1 MLKHLRPAIVMIL
14 LMTALTGLAYPLAV
28 TGIAQIAFPWQANG
42 SLIKRNGGVVGSE
55 LIGQN
60 FTSDR
65 YFHGRP
71 SATQGP
77 DPVDSTRT
85 VSLPYNA
92 RNSAGSNAGPTAKSL
107 IGRVRDDVA
116 TYREAHGA
124 DSLVPA
130 DAVATSASGLDPHV
144 SPDNA
149 ASQIARVAKARGLS
163 EERVRQLVAAATED
177 RTLGFLGE
185 PRVNILVL
193 NLALDR
199 EKDAVASR

>member
-1 MLKHLRPAIVMIL
+1 
-14 LMTALTGLAYPLAV
+14 MTALTGLAYPLAV
-28 TGIAQIAFPWQANG
+28 TGVAQIAFPWQANG
-42 SLIKRNGGVVGSE
+42 SLIVREGRVIGSE

-71 SATQGP
+71 SATQGS
-77 DPVDSTRT
+77 DPADPART

-92 RNSAGSNAGPTAKSL
+92 QNSAGSNAGPTAKSL
-107 IGRVRDDVA
+107 INRVRDDVA
-116 TYREAHGA
+116 IYRGAHGA

-130 DAVATSASGLDPHV
+130 DAVTTSASGLDPDV

-149 ASQIARVAKARGLS
+149 ASQIARVARVRELS
-163 EERVRQLVAAATED
+163 EERIHQLVAAASDD

-199 EKDAVASR
+199 EKSAVADR